1 MKRDKSKQGFK
12 NVTFTLNR
20 KYVPFF
26 PIWSQFFNFVF
37 SFLSTLFK
45 RVTRRK
51 GGKKNEKRVT
61 RSPFFKPKITP
72 KGSVQRN
79 IEPHEKV

>member
-1 MKRDKSKQGFK
+1 MFH
-12 NVTFTLNR
+12 
-20 KYVPFF
+20 FF
-26 PIWSQFFNFVF
+26 QSGASFSILFF

-45 RVTRRK
+45 RVTRGK
-51 GGKKNEKRVT
+51 GGGENEKRVT

>member
-1 MKRDKSKQGFK
+1 MKRDKWKQGFK

-26 PIWSQFFNFVF
+26 PIWRLFFNFVF

-45 RVTRRK
+45 RVTQ
-51 GGKKNEKRVT
+51 GKEKKKKKT
-61 RSPFFKPKITP
+61 KK
-72 KGSVQRN
+72 
-79 IEPHEKV
+79 E

>member
-1 MKRDKSKQGFK
+1 MFH
-12 NVTFTLNR
+12 
-20 KYVPFF
+20 FF
-26 PIWSQFFNFVF
+26 QSGASFSILFF

-45 RVTRRK
+45 RVTRGK